1 MSNRDAARME
11 QYVNGDQAAFAELFR
26 EYAPVLVRFFV
37 RHGKRPSDAQD
48 LAQETF
54 LHVHRARHDF
64 RAGEALRPWIFTI
77 ARNLCHDH
85 GRRQVRR
92 PESFC
97 EVDCYQAPQELED
110 AHALV
115 LAQRCEALNQ
125 ALAQLS
131 TADRAL
137 LDEHWFADRAF
148 TEIAAR
154 HGVQSTTLRVR
165 AHRACHRLRELI
177 SVRYS
182 AAA

>member
-1 MSNRDAARME
+1 ME
-11 QYVNGDQAAFAELFR
+11 EYVNGNQAAFAELFR

-37 RHGKRPSDAQD
+37 RRGKRLSDAQD

-85 GRRQVRR
+85 GRRQLRR
-92 PESFC
+92 PEALG

-115 LAQRCEALNQ
+115 LAERSEALNG
-125 ALAQLS
+125 ALDQLS
-131 TADRAL
+131 TAERTL
-137 LDEHWFADRAF
+137 LDEHWFCDRAF

-154 HGVQSTTLRVR
+154 EGVQSSTLRVR

-177 SVRYS
+177 STRYS
-182 AAA
+182 VAA